1 MARKNVVLQMMI
13 ENVLT
18 DIMAQTGADNV
29 VVDSTTN
36 EMLSTRLASIAADIE
51 AAAKAGI
58 TMEQVQAE
66 VDAKID
72 ALIDGAPETR
82 DTLNELAECLATN
95 ESAVDALNAAI
106 GNKVDKV
113 EGMGL
118 SANDFTDI
126 LLAKL
131 NGIAEGATKT
141 EASSTNGNI
150 KINGVETKVYSHPTG
165 AGFEHLPSGGTVG
178 QVLRAA
184 GSGAGT
190 WGSNV
195 RSGATAPSD
204 LAEGELFIKL
214 V

>member
-29 VVDSTTN
+29 IVDSTTN
-36 EMLSTRLASIAADIE
+36 EMLSTRLATITADIQ
-51 AAAKAGI
+51 AAAAAGI

-66 VDAKID
+66 VDAKMD

-95 ESAVDALNAAI
+95 EDAVTALNAAI

-113 EGMGL
+113 DGMGL
-118 SANDFTDI
+118 SANDFTDV

-141 EASSTNGNI
+141 EASEVNGNI
-150 KINGVETKVYSHPTG
+150 KINGVETKVYTHPTG
-165 AGFEHLPSGGTVG
+165 AGFEHLPTGGTVG

-214 V
+214 L

>member
-29 VVDSTTN
+29 IVDSTTN
-36 EMLSTRLASIAADIE
+36 EMLSTRLASISADIE
-51 AAAKAGI
+51 AAARAGI

-113 EGMGL
+113 DGMGL

-141 EASSTNGNI
+141 EASTTNGNI

-195 RSGATAPSD
+195 RSGASAPSD

-214 V
+214 L

>member
-72 ALIDGAPETR
+72 ELIDGAPETR

-113 EGMGL
+113 DGKGL
-118 SANDFTDI
+118 SANDFTDV

-165 AGFEHLPSGGTVG
+165 AGFEHLPTGGTVG
-178 QVLRAA
+178 QVLRAT

-214 V
+214 L

>member
-29 VVDSTTN
+29 IVDSTTN
-36 EMLSTRLASIAADIE
+36 EMLSTRLATITADIQ
-51 AAAKAGI
+51 AAAAAGI

-95 ESAVDALNAAI
+95 EDAVTALNAAI

-113 EGMGL
+113 DGMGL
-118 SANDFTDI
+118 SANDFTDV

-141 EASSTNGNI
+141 EASETNGNI

-184 GSGAGT
+184 GSGAGA

>member
-29 VVDSTTN
+29 IVDSTTN

-51 AAAKAGI
+51 AASKAGI

-95 ESAVDALNAAI
+95 EDAVDALNAAI

-118 SANDFTDI
+118 SANDFTDA

-150 KINGVETKVYSHPTG
+150 KINGVETKVYTHPTG
-165 AGFEHLPSGGTVG
+165 AGFEHLPAGGNVG
-178 QVLRAA
+178 QVLRAT

-195 RSGATAPSD
+195 RSGATAPND

-214 V
+214 I

>member
-29 VVDSTTN
+29 IVDSKTN

-51 AAAKAGI
+51 AASKAGI
-58 TMEQVQAE
+58 TMEQVEAE

-113 EGMGL
+113 NGKGL
-118 SANDFTDI
+118 SANDFTDA
-126 LLAKL
+126 LLTKL
-131 NGIAEGATKT
+131 NGVAAGATKT

-150 KINGVETKVYSHPTG
+150 KINGAETKVYAHPTG
-165 AGFEHLPSGGTVG
+165 AGFEHLPTGGTVG

-184 GSGAGT
+184 GSGAGV

-214 V
+214 L

>member
-1 MARKNVVLQMMI
+1 MARKNVVLQMKI

-29 VVDSTTN
+29 IVDSTTN

-72 ALIDGAPETR
+72 ELIDGAPETR

-113 EGMGL
+113 DGKGL
-118 SANDFTDI
+118 SANDFTDV

-165 AGFEHLPSGGTVG
+165 AGFEHLPTGGTVG
-178 QVLRAA
+178 QVLRAT

-214 V
+214 L